1 MQNKKKI
8 ASLGLCLSLFVGGCV
23 GTMSYPGIEPTS
35 FKPSGMSPNA
45 AVLVDSLTP
54 TFKWKQPVE
63 DVMTRMDIAVWFVGA
78 GGTPGELYY
87 SEEGF
92 VGSQHTM
99 KKPLAPGVEY
109 FWSVKKSDST
119 VWATANYV
127 GVSPIGAAWQK
138 GAPFKIKA
146 PLK

>member
-1 MQNKKKI
+1 MKHKQNI
-8 ASLGLCLSLFVGGCV
+8 MALMSVFALLLSGCV
-23 GTMSYPGIEPTS
+23 GTMSYPGIEPLA
-35 FKPSGMSPNA
+35 FKPSGMNPNG
-45 AVLVDSLTP
+45 AVSVDSLTP
-54 TFKWKQPVE
+54 TFKWKQPIE
-63 DVMTRMDIAVWFVGA
+63 DLMTRMDLAVWFVGA
-78 GGTPGELYY
+78 DGTPGELYY

-138 GAPFKIKA
+138 GLPFKIKA
-146 PLK
+146 PAK